1 MKNPKA
7 DACSYLITMIIQ
19 KLEEDNQGL
28 INSLIE
34 GVEADRAALP
44 KRVQSR
50 THVEAI
56 IRETF
61 KILDRAK
68 AGAEHKN
75 ENDT

>member
-1 MKNPKA
+1 
-7 DACSYLITMIIQ
+7 MIIQ

-68 AGAEHKN
+68 AGADHKN